1 MQLGRYEVEG
11 QLGSGG
17 MSEALLAR
25 GPSGRRVVLKRP
37 RQADPELMARLRDEG
52 RLGAKLF
59 HPNLVETL
67 ESFEHQGL
75 PVVALGF
82 VDGPTVDELRKA
94 RPLAPAAVARVG
106 CQIAEALGCIHGAL
120 GDDGQPLRA
129 VHRDVSPRNIL
140 VAPTGDAVLIDL
152 GIARF
157 DELRGAKTETGMV
170 LGTLRYMAPELIDG
184 ARASTASDFYSLGCV
199 LIEAATG
206 QSCFEGAPSA
216 VAVAIV
222 TKGPLALP
230 AASSIEPRLKTLL
243 QRMCAR
249 DPKQR
254 FQEAHELSRAL
265 RELEAALGGG
275 QEALAA
281 RVAEQAQARA
291 AAANPFAAAAPGAP
305 RAVTGL
311 NPGSTVSGAATIPM
325 PMVQEGS
332 AGPASASGGTLQLS
346 RLSTGVAP
354 IGGTATGSGGSAP
367 LSPERSPE
375 RSPASMSPMQPAPTA
390 SAPQPPV
397 RVAAPSFAPPRADLS
412 LELAVEPRTARTH
425 APASDYSEAAT
436 HRPTYQQDS
445 KVLGTALKVI
455 VVAALLAGA
464 FGWWRYSTDE
474 EARQKAERVK
484 LRLERD
490 AVLLQD
496 AMKDTAEPCESRTD
510 AFWVYPDGKGT
521 DVVVDSATKVPKHLR
536 SKARCV
542 IPAR

>member
-25 GPSGRRVVLKRP
+25 APSGRRVVLKRP

-230 AASSIEPRLKTLL
+230 AASSLEPRLKALL

-325 PMVQEGS
+325 PMVHEGS
-332 AGPASASGGTLQLS
+332 AGPASVSGGTLQLS

-354 IGGTATGSGGSAP
+354 IGGAAPSGGASAP
-367 LSPERSPE
+367 LP
-375 RSPASMSPMQPAPTA
+375 PAPLPSALPAPLA

-412 LELAVEPRTARTH
+412 LELAVEPRTARTQ
-425 APASDYSEAAT
+425 APAADYSEAPT

-455 VVAALLAGA
+455 AVAALLAGA

-484 LRLERD
+484 QRLERD

-536 SKARCV
+536 AKARCV